1 MNDSVL
7 TSVLL
12 PIALATIMLGLGLT
26 LTLARPTAQRAGSSA

>member
-12 PIALATIMLGLGLT
+12 P
-26 LTLARPTAQRAGSSA
+26 TAAFAFYFGRRTTGQRAGSSR